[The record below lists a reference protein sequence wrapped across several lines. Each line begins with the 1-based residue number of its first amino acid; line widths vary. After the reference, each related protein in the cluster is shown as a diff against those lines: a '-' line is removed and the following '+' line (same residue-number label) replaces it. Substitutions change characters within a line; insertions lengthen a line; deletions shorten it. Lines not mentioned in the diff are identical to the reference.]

1 MHDYVIHNGIVV
13 TVDSDFSVFEDGLIC
28 VDESKISYV
37 GPKKNVVPD
46 ARKSID
52 LQGSVVMPGL
62 VNTHSHMPMTLFRG
76 LADDLPLMTWLN
88 EHIFPA
94 EGTHINPDTARKGS
108 LLACIEM
115 ISSGTTTVCDG
126 YFHEDEVGSA
136 VFESGLKAVI
146 GQGVI
151 DFPAPGVPDPSKN
164 VEVASQFADKWRDV
178 SSRIKPSVFCH
189 SPYTCGGETI
199 KKAKELA
206 REKDLLFQIHVSE
219 TKFEFDNMVKEK
231 GVSPVAYLDSLGV
244 LDGRT
249 LLHHVV
255 WTHENDIEI
264 LKRSGAKVSHNPS
277 SNMKLASGVAP
288 VSDFLKAGI
297 NTGIGTDGAAS
308 NNSLDLFLEMNI
320 AAKLHKVCGLDPTL
334 LSAKELVIMA
344 TIDGAKLLGLDGETG
359 SLEVGKCADL
369 IVIDMN
375 KPHLTPCYNPVS
387 HLVYAVKG
395 SDVSSVMVDGK
406 LIMENYEL
414 KGVDKEKIISDVTK
428 LAKIINNGK

>member
-1 MHDYVIHNGIVV
+1 
-13 TVDSDFSVFEDGLIC
+13 
-28 VDESKISYV
+28 
-37 GPKKNVVPD
+37 
-46 ARKSID
+46 
-52 LQGSVVMPGL
+52 
-62 VNTHSHMPMTLFRG
+62 
-76 LADDLPLMTWLN
+76 
-88 EHIFPA
+88 
-94 EGTHINPDTARKGS
+94 
-108 LLACIEM
+108 
-115 ISSGTTTVCDG
+115 
-126 YFHEDEVGSA
+126 
-136 VFESGLKAVI
+136 
-146 GQGVI
+146 
-151 DFPAPGVPDPSKN
+151 
-164 VEVASQFADKWRDV
+164 
-178 SSRIKPSVFCH
+178 
-189 SPYTCGGETI
+189 
-199 KKAKELA
+199 
-206 REKDLLFQIHVSE
+206 
-219 TKFEFDNMVKEK
+219 
-231 GVSPVAYLDSLGV
+231 
-244 LDGRT
+244 
-249 LLHHVV
+249 V

-334 LSAKELVIMA
+334 LNAEEVVRMA
-344 TIDGAKLLGLDGETG
+344 TIDGAKALGLDGETG

-414 KGVDKEKIISDVTK
+414 KGVDKDKILHDVTK